1 MDGWMDGW
9 TDGRTDG
16 RMDDRNVNEHE
27 CAYGSTIETIWTGD
41 KPRQTDYDRSGS
53 ALE

>member
-1 MDGWMDGW
+1 MDGWMDG
-9 TDGRTDG
+9 RTDG
-16 RMDDRNVNEHE
+16 WMDEQNHSERVTKQ
-27 CAYGSTIETIWTGD
+27 GSTIETIWTGD